1 MHPLCNVLSILAI
14 ACSFVLPVSSL
25 RAGTPMSDRVAV
37 EAGVRTEL
45 AKDLALPPPA
55 LSDLS
60 GRRCLDGRPVD
71 GVQGEVVEYWA
82 NLECSY
88 CGIQEVIRAQ
98 REDSNLCIVVRHAPA
113 EAYGESLKRRSAMR
127 PCTAFQSMP
136 RIGSGM
142 LLFPERNWGF
152 PPPMKASFKRRFRK
166 RPLRQKPLE
175 KPCARRPRW

>member
-1 MHPLCNVLSILAI
+1 MHPLCNVLFILAI

-71 GVQGEVVEYWA
+71 GVQGQVVEYWA
-82 NLECSY
+82 NLE
-88 CGIQEVIRAQ
+88 
-98 REDSNLCIVVRHAPA
+98 
-113 EAYGESLKRRSAMR
+113 
-127 PCTAFQSMP
+127 
-136 RIGSGM
+136 
-142 LLFPERNWGF
+142 W
-152 PPPMKASFKRRFRK
+152 
-166 RPLRQKPLE
+166 
-175 KPCARRPRW
+175 CAV